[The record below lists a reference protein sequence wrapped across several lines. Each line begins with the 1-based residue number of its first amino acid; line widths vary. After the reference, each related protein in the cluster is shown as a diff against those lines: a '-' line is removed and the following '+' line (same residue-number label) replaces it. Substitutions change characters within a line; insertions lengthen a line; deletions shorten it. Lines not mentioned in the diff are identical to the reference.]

1 MIICWP
7 GAIYLPLPEELE
19 EGVDLLG
26 VALVQGEQGAAAAPA
41 AGAGGAVG
49 GGHALLAADMAAGPP
64 CRDGEYSTGKR
75 LLLAHFFFSL

>member
-41 AGAGGAVG
+41 ARAGGTVG
-49 GGHALLAADMAAGPP
+49 GGHALLAADMAAGRP
-64 CRDGEYSTGKR
+64 CGDGEYSTGKR
-75 LLLAHFFFSL
+75 LPLAHY